1 MDSSINSHFD
11 NDTNDVEAKK
21 SAAIIRLEE
30 VELQHLRNLEQK
42 RSQIQVILNIK
53 TN

>member
-11 NDTNDVEAKK
+11 NDTNDVEATK